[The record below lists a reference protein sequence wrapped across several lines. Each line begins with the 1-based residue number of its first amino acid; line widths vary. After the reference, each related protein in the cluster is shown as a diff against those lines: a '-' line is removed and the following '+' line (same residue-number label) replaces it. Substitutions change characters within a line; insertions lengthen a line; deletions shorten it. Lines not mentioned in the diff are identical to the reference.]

1 MWGIYHRTR
10 DDTELARICGER
22 DPSKAEVICPWDWE
36 LPPNMSNEDLRVFWG
51 TPDFTPG
58 EKDLLRMDLMKYTG
72 KVANKFDILLRKEEL
87 SPEQFDQKRKEWSPY
102 WVVDERKTYPPTFF
116 LHGTADS
123 AVPVEQ
129 SYRFAEKL
137 KRLDVPTG
145 EAYCPNGEHC
155 FENKIEVS
163 AGRVGSGRVI
173 TPAGVRHIS
182 VGTLADNRSDRR
194 TRGGTSTSSRVW
206 SLWTSTSGSETT
218 CPRNVQASRIDSDHF
233 APCMRSR
240 TVCDAFGFSATSRV
254 GAHAPA
260 MRAGAAAAAER

>member
-1 MWGIYHRTR
+1 MWGKYHRTR

-163 AGRVGSGRVI
+163 AGRVGSGRVGSSRQ
-173 TPAGVRHIS
+173 PAYGISVLVRSLTIAATGGRGVERVHRPVYGVCGPARPGVRRPVLETYKPLESTRTILHHACGLVLS
-182 VGTLADNRSDRR
+182 VMHSDFP
-194 TRGGTSTSSRVW
+194 
-206 SLWTSTSGSETT
+206 L
-218 CPRNVQASRIDSDHF
+218 QA
-233 APCMRSR
+233 
-240 TVCDAFGFSATSRV
+240 VSALT
-254 GAHAPA
+254 PQL
-260 MRAGAAAAAER
+260 